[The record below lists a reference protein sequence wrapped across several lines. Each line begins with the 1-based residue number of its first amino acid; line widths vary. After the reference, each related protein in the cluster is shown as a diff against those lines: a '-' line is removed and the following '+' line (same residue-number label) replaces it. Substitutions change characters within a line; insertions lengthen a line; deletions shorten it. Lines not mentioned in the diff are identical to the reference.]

1 MDTIVAKGLCKSFGG
16 KRAVDN
22 VSLAIAPG
30 TVFGLLGRNG
40 AGKTTTIRMM
50 MSIYPCDKGEVTFQ
64 GHEAGLSFRDS
75 VGYLPEERGL
85 YGKMQVLETIL
96 FFAEIKGMPL
106 ERARSRA
113 MDYLARFG
121 LTDRIADKV
130 ETLSKG
136 NQQKIQFIIAVIH
149 DPVLVILDEPFSGL
163 DPVNTSLLIEM
174 MQDLKDHGK
183 AIIFS
188 THIMDFAE
196 RLCDRIAL
204 LDEGRVVLEGPLADI
219 KEEYGQCQVSLM
231 ADSDL
236 SFVSDLPYVAS
247 AEAQPQSM
255 AVTVDTDDD
264 IQRLLGELVRRD
276 IVVRKFDATDVT
288 LHDIFVDVTGHQ
300 DEAGAEQLT

>member
-1 MDTIVAKGLCKSFGG
+1 MDTLVAKGLCKSFGDR
-16 KRAVDN
+16 RAVDN

-30 TVFGLLGRNG
+30 TIFGLLGRNG

-50 MSIYPCDKGEVTFQ
+50 MSIYPCDEGEITFQ
-64 GHEAGLSFRDS
+64 NHGEGLSFRDS

-96 FFAEIKGMPL
+96 FFAEIKGMPMA
-106 ERARSRA
+106 RARSSA

-121 LTDRIADKV
+121 LAERITDKV

-149 DPVLVILDEPFSGL
+149 DPALVILDEPFSGL
-163 DPVNTSLLIEM
+163 DPVNASLLIEM
-174 MQDLKDHGK
+174 MQDLKDRGK

-204 LDEGRVVLEGPLADI
+204 LDEGRVVLEGPLATI
-219 KEEYGQCQVSLM
+219 KEEYGQCQVSLI
-231 ADSDL
+231 ADDDL
-236 SFVSDLPYVAS
+236 TFVNDLPYVAS
-247 AEAQPQSM
+247 AESQAQSL
-255 AVTVDTDDD
+255 AIKVNNDDD
-264 IQRLLGELVRRD
+264 IQRLLGELVRRG

-288 LHDIFVDVTGHQ
+288 LHDIFVDVTGHR
-300 DEAGAEQLT
+300 DGAVPEELT